1 MKKCMRSVTVNVLS
15 VILISVFPLFA
26 LSPVATHGTLK
37 VSQGKI
43 VGAKDNKPV
52 QLAGMSLFWSLWEGE
67 KFYNKKV
74 VNWLVQDWN
83 ITVIRAAMGVGVSG
97 GGGYDSDNANTSN
110 AHVNRVK
117 TIVDA
122 AIANGIYVIV
132 DYHAHN
138 ANINISKAKE
148 FFSQMAREYGS
159 SPNVIWEIWNEP
171 DLENGSGPGGMDTW
185 GDIRNYA
192 SEVIPVIRQHS
203 DNLIVVG
210 TPSWSQAVDSAAL
223 NPILDSNVAYT
234 LHFYAGTHKDSLRE
248 IAQSAIDL
256 GAPLF
261 ITEFGLTIADGGS
274 NGLIDTVET
283 KIWLDWADSNGISWV
298 NWSIVDKREASA
310 ALISGAST
318 EGGWAEDVISES
330 GKWVR
335 NRLRARPVYEYD
347 DIIPIDGKSLPGIIE
362 AESFTA
368 KSEELKPEQTSDA
381 GAGENLAYTTNGAWA
396 EYSVNVRI
404 AGEYTARLRVA
415 ADAGFGGTISLKFKD
430 NSVACWDISSTG
442 GWQNWVTT
450 DSCQK
455 FYLPKGE
462 TKLRI
467 EWSGTASSLVNLN
480 WIEFKQVQNPI
491 SIKNR
496 IYHSKKE
503 ISDFRIKNGNL
514 TFYASKELTSMTVLS
529 VSGRVLCNRMV
540 KSGMNE
546 VPLGRGLYFLRLKKR
561 NGLCETFKL
570 IGTRE

>member
-1 MKKCMRSVTVNVLS
+1 MRLATTTVLS
-15 VILISVFPLFA
+15 VILMSVFPLFA

-43 VGAKDNKPV
+43 VGNKDNKPV

-83 ITVIRAAMGVGVSG
+83 ITVIRAALGVGVAG
-97 GGGYDSDNANTSN
+97 GGGYDSDNINTSN

-138 ANINISKAKE
+138 ANTNISKAKE
-148 FFSQMAREYGS
+148 FFSHMAQEYGS

-171 DLENGSGPGGMDTW
+171 DLEKGSGPGGMDTW
-185 GDIRNYA
+185 SDIRNYA

-223 NPILDSNVAYT
+223 NPIADSNVAYT
-234 LHFYAGTHKDSLRE
+234 LHFYAGTHKDSIRG
-248 IAQSAIDL
+248 IAQSALDL

-274 NGLIDTVET
+274 DGLIDTVET

-298 NWSIVDKREASA
+298 NWSIVDKGEASA
-310 ALISGAST
+310 ALISGASP
-318 EGGWAEDVISES
+318 EGGWAEDAISKS
-330 GKWVR
+330 GKWIR
-335 NRLRARPVYEYD
+335 NRLRARPAYEYD
-347 DIIPIDGKSLPGIIE
+347 DIIPADGKSLPGVIE
-362 AESFTA
+362 AESFTV

-381 GAGENLAYTTNGAWA
+381 GGGENLAYTTSGAWA
-396 EYSVNVRI
+396 EYTVNVRV

-415 ADAGFGGTISLKFKD
+415 AEADFGGTISLKFND
-430 NSVACWDISSTG
+430 NSVASWDISSTG

-455 FYLPKGE
+455 FFLPKGE
-462 TKLRI
+462 TKLRV

-480 WIEFKQVQNPI
+480 WIEFKRVQEPI

-496 IYHSKKE
+496 ISHFKKE
-503 ISDFRIKNGNL
+503 LPDFRINNGIL
-514 TFYASKELTSMTVLS
+514 TFNASRELTSVTVLS
-529 VSGRVLCNRMV
+529 ASGRVLYNRTV
-540 KSGMNE
+540 KSGIVE
-546 VPLGRGLYFLRLKKR
+546 IPLSRGLHFLRLNKR
-561 NGLCETFKL
+561 NGLCETVKL
-570 IGTRE
+570 IGTRK